1 MSIILGIDPGCRFTG
16 YGIICQHNRKVSY
29 VSSGCIFTNTT
40 ELSVSLKLI
49 YTGLNEIITEFSPD
63 CFAIE
68 QIFMSKNAYSALKL
82 GQARGAA
89 IVAAIKFN
97 LPMFE
102 YTANQVK
109 KTIVGIGHA
118 KKNQVQY
125 MVRMLL
131 KLSNHLSVDAAD
143 ALAVAITHHYISENV
158 KYFNID
164 K

>member
-16 YGIICQHNRKVSY
+16 YGIIYQHNREVSY
-29 VSSGCIFTNTT
+29 ISSGCILTNTT
-40 ELSVSLKLI
+40 ELSTSLKLI
-49 YTGLNEIITEFSPD
+49 YNGLNKIITEFSPD

-89 IVAAIKFN
+89 IVAAVNFN

-109 KTIVGIGHA
+109 KTIVGVGHA
-118 KKNQVQY
+118 EKNQVQY
-125 MVRMLL
+125 MIKMLL
-131 KLSNHLSVDAAD
+131 KLSNKPSVDASD
-143 ALAVAITHHYISENV
+143 ALAVAVTHHHMSQNKQYIN
-158 KYFNID
+158 
-164 K
+164 